1 MRGTYFIKKIL
12 NNNVVIAINPKD
24 IEVVIIGKG
33 IGFGKKTGEKINNE
47 SVDQLFQ
54 LVDEQQQEEYKQLLL
69 QIDDSILDA
78 MNEAITFIRTE
89 LNKKLNERIHIA
101 LTDHIA
107 FAIRRLEQGI
117 LITNPFLEE
126 TQTMYPEEF
135 QVAEQVVSFINDRL
149 NISLPK
155 DEVGFVTLH
164 IQSALDNKPI
174 SHMQEET
181 KLIARL
187 VELIEAGLKT
197 QVPKNSLQYSRLVT
211 HLRHVM
217 DRVVQQE
224 SVELNEKVV
233 KLLKQE
239 YPLCYNLAW
248 KLIIVIRNHYQLP
261 VAEAEAVYLTMH
273 LQRLSQNK

>member
-1 MRGTYFIKKIL
+1 MRGMYFIKKIL

-33 IGFGKKTGEKINNE
+33 IGFGKKTGEQINNE

-69 QIDDSILDA
+69 QIDDSILDV

-174 SHMQEET
+174 SHMQEGT
-181 KLIARL
+181 KLIAKL
-187 VELIEAGLKT
+187 VELIEAELIT
-197 QVPKNSLQYSRLVT
+197 QLPKNSLQYSRLVT
-211 HLRHVM
+211 HLRHVI
-217 DRVVQQE
+217 DRVVQRE
-224 SVELNEKVV
+224 SVELNDKFV

-248 KLIIVIRNHYQLP
+248 KLIKVIQNHYQLP

-273 LQRLSQNK
+273 LQRLTQNK